1 MEEERN
7 MRVTKLTSD
16 TMLRT
21 LESAITFGHPV
32 LLENVGEKLDAS
44 LEPILLKQVLNVHF
58 WSLRVHHHFWSPG
71 AAGERGREPGC
82 QPGAHSAQTGT
93 ECSLNVP

>member
-1 MEEERN
+1 

-44 LEPILLKQVLNVHF
+44 LEPILLKQVLNVH
-58 WSLRVHHHFWSPG
+58 
-71 AAGERGREPGC
+71 
-82 QPGAHSAQTGT
+82 
-93 ECSLNVP
+93 